1 MWASEQTGDKLF
13 RLRLSKLLVILGLTV
28 FLSACVT
35 HTLQTGLSEQDAQEI
50 VVLLNENSIDASAIK
65 GVSEKKGE
73 EKWDVV
79 IRGGDQNLARAWRV
93 LEENG
98 LPRQKDKGLE
108 DVFSNSGMIPTATE
122 EKARLLLGISGE
134 ISRALK
140 SVAGVV
146 DAHVLVVMPE
156 SSPLIDKTDRV
167 PPTASV
173 LVKYRGR
180 DVPLAEEEVKKLV
193 ARAVEGLQPENV
205 AVVYK
210 KVELRQGDDRN
221 LLPQLGNQEFL
232 LASLGLLAI
241 SSIGCLALVGKSRWQ
256 RSKIETLEKQLQS
269 AAQRPASAQLPG
281 TSVPTK
287 AVRMS

>member
-1 MWASEQTGDKLF
+1 MWACEQTGDKLF
-13 RLRLSKLLVILGLTV
+13 RLRLSKLLVIVGLTV
-28 FLSACVT
+28 LLSACVT
-35 HTLQTGLSEQDAQEI
+35 HSLQTGLSEQDAQEI
-50 VVLLNENSIDASAIK
+50 VVLLNENGIDASAAK

-79 IRGGDQNLARAWRV
+79 IRGGDQNLSRAWRV
-93 LEENG
+93 LQENG

-108 DVFSNSGMIPTATE
+108 DVFANSGMIPTATE

-156 SSPLIDKTDRV
+156 SSPLLDKTDRV

-173 LVKYRGR
+173 LVKYRGK
-180 DVPLAEEEVKKLV
+180 DAPLAEEEIKKLV

-210 KVELRQGDDRN
+210 KIELKQAADRN
-221 LLPQLGNQEFL
+221 LVPQLGNQEFL
-232 LASLGLLAI
+232 LASLSLLTI

-256 RSKIETLEKQLQS
+256 RSKIETLEKQLQT
-269 AAQRPASAQLPG
+269 AAQRPASTQLPG
-281 TSVPTK
+281 TSAPTK
-287 AVRMS
+287 TVRMS

>member
-1 MWASEQTGDKLF
+1 MRACKQTGDKLF
-13 RLRLSKLLVILGLTV
+13 RLRLSKLLVIVGLTV
-28 FLSACVT
+28 LLSACVT
-35 HTLQTGLSEQDAQEI
+35 NSLQTGLSEQDAQEI

-93 LEENG
+93 LQENG

-140 SVAGVV
+140 SVSGVV

-156 SSPLIDKTDRV
+156 SSPLLDKSDRV

-210 KVELRQGDDRN
+210 KVELKQGEDRN

-269 AAQRPASAQLPG
+269 AAQRPAPTQLPG
-281 TSVPTK
+281 TSVATK

>member
-1 MWASEQTGDKLF
+1 MSKTGEKLL
-13 RLRLSKLLVILGLTV
+13 RLRIGKLAVILGFAV
-28 FLSACVT
+28 ILSACVT
-35 HTLQTGLSEQDAQEI
+35 HSLQTGLSEQDAQEI
-50 VVLLNENSIDASAIK
+50 VVLMNENGIDASAVK

-79 IRGGDQNLARAWRV
+79 VRGGDQNLARAWRV
-93 LEENG
+93 LQENG

-122 EKARLLLGISGE
+122 EKARLLLGTSGE

-140 SVAGVV
+140 SVMGVV
-146 DAHVLVVMPE
+146 DAHVLVVMPD
-156 SSPLIDKTDRV
+156 SSPLLDKSERV

-180 DVPLAEEEVKKLV
+180 EVPLAEEEIKKLV

-210 KVELRQGDDRN
+210 KVELKPTEDRSIIP
-221 LLPQLGNQEFL
+221 LFGNQEFL
-232 LASLGLLAI
+232 LASLGLLGV
-241 SSIGCLALVGKSRWQ
+241 SSVGCLALVGKSRWQ
-256 RSKIETLEKQLQS
+256 RSKIETLEKQIHAVS
-269 AAQRPASAQLPG
+269 QRPPAAQLPA
-281 TSVPTK
+281 TAAPTK
-287 AVRMS
+287 AVRTS

>member
-1 MWASEQTGDKLF
+1 V
-13 RLRLSKLLVILGLTV
+13 LRRRYSQLLVILGLTL

-35 HTLQTGLSEQDAQEI
+35 HSLQTGLSEQDAQEV
-50 VVLLNENSIDASAIK
+50 VVLLNEKGIEAFATK

-73 EKWDVV
+73 EKWDVM

-108 DVFSNSGMIPTATE
+108 EVFANSGMIPTATE
-122 EKARLLLGISGE
+122 EKARLLLGVSGE
-134 ISRALK
+134 ISKALR

-146 DAHVLVVMPE
+146 DAHVLVVMPDA
-156 SSPLIDKTDRV
+156 SPLLDKSERT

-173 LVKYRGR
+173 LLKYRGH
-180 DVPLAEEEVKKLV
+180 DLPLAEDDVKKLV

-210 KVELRQGDDRN
+210 KVEVRQAEDRN
-221 LLPQLGNQEFL
+221 LIPLLGNQEFL
-232 LASLGLLAI
+232 LASMGLLALC
-241 SSIGCLALVGKSRWQ
+241 SVGCIALVTRSRLQ
-256 RSKIETLEKQLQS
+256 RSKIQDLEKQLT
-269 AAQRPASAQLPG
+269 AAQRPATPLPASTPAG
-281 TSVPTK
+281 TK
-287 AVRMS
+287 AVKAS

>member
-1 MWASEQTGDKLF
+1 MSEQTGKQLLRQRLFKL
-13 RLRLSKLLVILGLTV
+13 SVIAGLTV
-28 FLSACVT
+28 LLSACVT
-35 HTLQTGLSEQDAQEI
+35 HSLQTGLSEQDAQEI
-50 VVLLNENSIDASAIK
+50 VVLLNQNGIDASAVK

-73 EKWDVV
+73 EKWDVA

-108 DVFSNSGMIPTATE
+108 DVFANSGMIPTATE

-146 DAHVLVVMPE
+146 DAHVLVVMPDA
-156 SSPLIDKTDRV
+156 SPLIDKSDRI

-173 LVKYRGR
+173 LVKYRGH
-180 DVPLAEEEVKKLV
+180 DVPLGEDEVKKLV

-210 KVELRQGDDRN
+210 KVELKPGEDRN
-221 LLPQLGNQEFL
+221 LVPQLGNQEFL
-232 LASLGLLAI
+232 LASLGLLAV
-241 SSIGCLALVGKSRWQ
+241 SSLGCLVLVGKSRWQ
-256 RSKIETLEKQLQS
+256 RSKIETLEKQLQA
-269 AAQRPASAQLPG
+269 AAQRPAPAQLAG
-281 TSVPTK
+281 AASATK
-287 AVRMS
+287 AVKTS

>member
-1 MWASEQTGDKLF
+1 MG
-13 RLRLSKLLVILGLTV
+13 RLRLTQLLVVLGLTLL
-28 FLSACVT
+28 LSACVT
-35 HTLQTGLSEQDAQEI
+35 HSLQTGLSEQDAQEV
-50 VVLLNENSIDASAIK
+50 VVLLNENGIESFATK

-73 EKWDVV
+73 EKWDVM

-122 EKARLLLGISGE
+122 EKARLLLGTSGE
-134 ISRALK
+134 ISHTLK

-146 DAHVLVVMPE
+146 DAHVLVVMPD
-156 SSPLIDKTDRV
+156 SSPLLDKSDRV

-173 LVKYRGR
+173 LVKYRGH
-180 DVPLAEEEVKKLV
+180 DLPLAEDDVKKLV

-210 KVELRQGDDRN
+210 RVEAKQPEDRN
-221 LLPQLGNQEFL
+221 LIPLLGNQEYL
-232 LASLGLLAI
+232 LAALALLAI
-241 SSIGCLALVGKSRWQ
+241 SSIGCIALVAKARWQ
-256 RSKIETLEKQLQS
+256 RSKIDTLQKQLQS
-269 AAQRPASAQLPG
+269 AAQRPAVAPHTG
-281 TSVPTK
+281 TPAPTK
-287 AVRMS
+287 AVRAS

>member
-1 MWASEQTGDKLF
+1 MV
-13 RLRLSKLLVILGLTV
+13 RRRIPLLLLILGLTF

-35 HTLQTGLSEQDAQEI
+35 HSLQTGLTEQDAQEV
-50 VVLLNENSIDASAIK
+50 VVLLNENGIEAFATK

-73 EKWDVV
+73 EKWDVM

-122 EKARLLLGISGE
+122 EKARLLLGVSGE

-140 SVAGVV
+140 SIAGVV
-146 DAHVLVVMPE
+146 DAHVLVVMPDA
-156 SSPLIDKTDRV
+156 SPLLDKSERT

-173 LVKYRGR
+173 LLKYRGH
-180 DVPLAEEEVKKLV
+180 DVPLGEDDVKKLV

-210 KVELRQGDDRN
+210 RVETKPVEDRSIIP
-221 LLPQLGNQEFL
+221 LLGNQEFL
-232 LASLGLLAI
+232 LASMGLLAL
-241 SSIGCLALVGKSRWQ
+241 SSIGCIALVTKSRMQ
-256 RSKIETLEKQLQS
+256 RSKIDNLEKQLT
-269 AAQRPASAQLPG
+269 AAQRPAPSLPASAAAG
-281 TSVPTK
+281 TK
-287 AVRMS
+287 AVKAS

>member
-1 MWASEQTGDKLF
+1 MF
-13 RLRLSKLLVILGLTV
+13 RRRISKLLVILGLTV
-28 FLSACVT
+28 FWCACVT
-35 HTLQTGLSEQDAQEI
+35 HSLQTGLSEQEAQEI
-50 VVLLNENSIDASAIK
+50 VVLMNENGIEASAVK

-79 IRGGDQNLARAWRV
+79 IHGGDQNLARAWRV

-108 DVFSNSGMIPTATE
+108 DVFANSGMIPTATE
-122 EKARLLLGISGE
+122 EKARLLLGVSGE

-146 DAHVLVVMPE
+146 DAHVLVVMPD
-156 SSPLIDKTDRV
+156 SSPLLDKSDRV

-180 DVPLAEEEVKKLV
+180 ELPLNEEEVKKLV

-210 KVELRQGDDRN
+210 KVEAKQAEDRSIIP
-221 LLPQLGNQEFL
+221 LLGNQEFL

-256 RSKIETLEKQLQS
+256 RSKIETLEKELQ
-269 AAQRPASAQLPG
+269 AASQRPATPQLQG
-281 TSVPTK
+281 TATPTK
-287 AVRMS
+287 AVRTA